1 MTESDISKQL
11 ISDYYRSH
19 ISDIRAF
26 VAKRI
31 GYSMEE
37 SEDIVQNVFLRLLQ
51 SDKLISQVTLP
62 CLVYT
67 VARNLVVDHWRRR
80 ALQAEYEHYLK
91 KWSGGACN
99 SVGEESVYSAVE
111 VNEVLERGIARLAD
125 KQRRIYCMN
134 VIDGLKVSEISL
146 QLNENYKSVENRL
159 GAARKE
165 MRRYVRRM
173 FA

>member
-1 MTESDISKQL
+1 MTELDVSKQL
-11 ISDYYRSH
+11 ISDYYRRH
-19 ISDIRAF
+19 LGDIRAF

-37 SEDIVQNVFLRLLQ
+37 SEDIVQNIFLRLLQ
-51 SDKLISQVTLP
+51 ADKLISQVTLP

-67 VARNLVVDHWRRR
+67 IARNLVIDHWRRR
-80 ALQAEYEHYLK
+80 ALLAEYEHYIQK
-91 KWSGGACN
+91 RSGDCYN
-99 SVGEESVYSAVE
+99 SVGGESVYSAVE
-111 VNEVLERGIARLAD
+111 INDVLERGIARLAD
-125 KQRRIYCMN
+125 RQRRIYCMN

-146 QLNENYKSVENRL
+146 QLNEDYKSIENRL

-165 MRRYVRRM
+165 VRRYVRRM